1 MQIFLNSPINA
12 QIRTAV
18 YIFYICV
25 LILSA
30 HNILTMGFNFT
41 ISAILISIIL
51 IVVLT
56 SVFRYNAFLSMLTAS
71 LLLAITTL
79 PLQEVIPSIMLGF
92 GNTMKSI
99 GLIIIL
105 GIMLGLIL
113 DKTGATHSIA
123 KSMLRL
129 TGKEHSGLAIH
140 LTGFVTGVPIFC
152 DSGFIVLHGINRS
165 LVHNTGKPMI
175 FMATV
180 LAAGLYS
187 VHCLIPPHPGATAA
201 AGIMGA
207 DIGKLIMI
215 GIPVALF
222 ASLSG
227 FFWAR
232 YISKN
237 VPHDHPSTAAEYN
250 TSVGQT
256 HLPAPSRSFLPII
269 VPLILLS
276 GRSIALLIPH
286 NEENVFLK
294 IVSFTGEPVIALIIG
309 IILAI
314 SLYEKINLKSLNELF
329 DLSIEKSGQI
339 LALTAAGGIFGN
351 VIKMTG
357 AGEVAGNFLAKTE
370 LGLFIPFLIAA
381 FLKTAQGSSTVAIMT
396 TASILAPML
405 STLNINSET
414 GIILATLSMGAGSM
428 IVSHTNDSYF
438 WVITKFSE
446 MEPKSTLRV
455 YTTTSLVMGIT
466 AFLII
471 LFASVMLL

>member
-1 MQIFLNSPINA
+1 M
-12 QIRTAV
+12 
-18 YIFYICV
+18 
-25 LILSA
+25 
-30 HNILTMGFNFT
+30 TMEFIFT
-41 ISAILISIIL
+41 ISAILASIVL

-56 SVFRYNAFLSMLTAS
+56 SIFRYNAFLSMLVAS
-71 LLLAITTL
+71 LLLAVTTL
-79 PLQEVIPSIMLGF
+79 PLQEVVPSIMLGF

-105 GIMLGLIL
+105 GIILGLIL
-113 DKTGATHSIA
+113 DKTGATYSIA

-129 TGKEHSGLAIH
+129 TRKEHSGLAIH
-140 LTGFVTGVPIFC
+140 LTGFITGVPIFC

-165 LVHNTGKPMI
+165 LVRNTGKSMI

-180 LAAGLYS
+180 LASGLYS

-215 GIPVALF
+215 GLPVALV

-232 YISKN
+232 FISKKFPN
-237 VPHDHPSTAAEYN
+237 DQPHPGIENHEPIIN
-250 TSVGQT
+250 N
-256 HLPAPSRSFLPII
+256 HLPSSLHSFLPII

-276 GRSIALLIPH
+276 GRSIVLLIPH
-286 NEENVFLK
+286 NEENVYLK
-294 IVSFTGEPVIALIIG
+294 ILSFTGEPVIALMVG

-314 SLYEKINLKSLNELF
+314 TLFEKIKLKSLNELF

-339 LALTAAGGIFGN
+339 LAITAAGGIFGN
-351 VIKMTG
+351 IIKMTD
-357 AGEVAGNFLAKTE
+357 AGEVAGNFLANTE

-405 STLNINSET
+405 NALNITSGT
-414 GIILATLSMGAGSM
+414 GVIFATLSMGAGSM

-446 MEPKSTLRV
+446 LEPKFTLRV
-455 YTTTSLVMGIT
+455 FTTSSLVMGIT

-471 LFASVMLL
+471 LLASIVIL

>member
-1 MQIFLNSPINA
+1 MEFIYS
-12 QIRTAV
+12 
-18 YIFYICV
+18 
-25 LILSA
+25 
-30 HNILTMGFNFT
+30 
-41 ISAILISIIL
+41 ISFILISIIL
-51 IVVLT
+51 IIVLT
-56 SVFRYNAFLSMLTAS
+56 SVFRYNAFLSMLIAS

-79 PLQEVIPSIMLGF
+79 PLQKVVPAIMDGF

-105 GIMLGLIL
+105 GIILGLIL

-123 KSMLRL
+123 RSMLRL

-140 LTGFVTGVPIFC
+140 FTGFFTGVPIFC

-165 LVHNTGKPMI
+165 LVQSTGKPMI

-215 GIPVALF
+215 GLPVALLS
-222 ASLSG
+222 SLTG

-232 YISKN
+232 FISRN
-237 VPHDHPSTAAEYN
+237 VSNDHPSSAIENNA
-250 TSVGQT
+250 SAGQT
-256 HLPAPSRSFLPII
+256 HLLSPLRSFLPII
-269 VPLILLS
+269 VPVILLS

-286 NEENVFLK
+286 SEENIFLK
-294 IVSFTGEPVIALIIG
+294 IVSFTGEPVIALIVG

-314 SLYEKINLKSLNELF
+314 TLFEKINLKSLNELF

-339 LALTAAGGIFGN
+339 LAITAAGGIFGN

-357 AGEVAGNFLAKTE
+357 SGEVAGEFLAKTE

-405 STLNINSET
+405 SGLNINSET

-428 IVSHTNDSYF
+428 VASHTNDSYF

-446 MEPKSTLRV
+446 LEPKSTLRV

-466 AFLII
+466 AFLVI
-471 LFASVMLL
+471 LFASGFLS